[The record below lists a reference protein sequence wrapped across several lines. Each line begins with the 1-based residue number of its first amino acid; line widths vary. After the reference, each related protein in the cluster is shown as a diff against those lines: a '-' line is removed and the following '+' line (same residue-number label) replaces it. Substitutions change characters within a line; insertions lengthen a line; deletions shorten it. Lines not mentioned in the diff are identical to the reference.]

1 MIEPAGKVGRVQQ
14 TECRRCQAFVFLSPF
29 GRVFDQLRGVPLRE
43 ENAMAFGLQP
53 LVQQEQLRALPGPV
67 DTLDDDQFSGVGVG
81 MPGDRGLLAHAE
93 SSCEMTENFTR
104 RRNTRSKRSA
114 LPAAAQVSN
123 SASPVTCTV
132 MLMVAPSLTS
142 SVRTTEKCVR
152 SRPSATRSSADRI
165 RTIRLYLGERELN
178 SSCFN

>member
-1 MIEPAGKVGRVQQ
+1 MIKAAGEVGRVQQ
-14 TECRRCQAFVFLSPF
+14 TECRRRQAFVFLSPF

-43 ENAMAFGLQP
+43 EDSMTFRLQP

-67 DTLDDDQFSGVGVG
+67 DTLDDDQFSWVGVG
-81 MPGDRGLLAHAE
+81 MPGCRGLLAHAA
-93 SSCEMTENFTR
+93 SSCEMTENSTW

-114 LPAAAQVSN
+114 RPAAAQVSN

-132 MLMVAPSLTS
+132 MVTAAPSLTS
-142 SVRTTEKCVR
+142 RERTTEKCVR
-152 SRPSATRSSADRI
+152 SRPSATRSSADSI